1 VSTSAQAPN
10 LFNAVLLTG
19 FGGPRGLDD
28 IGPFLANVLRGRRV
42 PEARTEEV
50 AHRYE
55 LFGGVSP
62 ITDLTLRQAAGLQ
75 QRLKRDGPISSC
87 VCRNAELASLF
98 VRSSPGD
105 D

>member
-1 VSTSAQAPN
+1 MSTSAQAPN
-10 LFNAVLLTG
+10 LFNVVLLTG

-75 QRLKRDGPISSC
+75 Q
-87 VCRNAELASLF
+87 
-98 VRSSPGD
+98 
-105 D
+105 